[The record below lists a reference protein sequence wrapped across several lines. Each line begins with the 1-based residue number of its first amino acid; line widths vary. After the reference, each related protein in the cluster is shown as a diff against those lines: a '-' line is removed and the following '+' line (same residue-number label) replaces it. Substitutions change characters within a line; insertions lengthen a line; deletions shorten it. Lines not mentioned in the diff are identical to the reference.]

1 MRGKPGSCGARGV
14 QPASRRAK
22 EAAGSQSPAR
32 VPCVQRQ
39 KMVSE
44 RPGLLLVPHTSSISS
59 LVSSDMMGY
68 RRAGLRFQD
77 SCPGTWGRGACG
89 DRRCGTAAA
98 KELEGWTRGRR
109 KETELLAETAPVK
122 PARAA
127 ARSFPYRKC
136 RATSGSPF
144 ATAPHAGR
152 TRVSPPRKRK
162 WGAGRASVICAVG
175 QPSGAPPGPSVRC
188 WFLNRQGGSVPWA
201 LACFYHP
208 ETLPSARC
216 SGLSCRL

>member
-14 QPASRRAK
+14 QLASRRAK

-77 SCPGTWGRGACG
+77 SCPGTWGKGRLRRQELRDGGGERAGRLDARKTKG
-89 DRRCGTAAA
+89 DRAT
-98 KELEGWTRGRR
+98 
-109 KETELLAETAPVK
+109 
-122 PARAA
+122 
-127 ARSFPYRKC
+127 C
-136 RATSGSPF
+136 RD
-144 ATAPHAGR
+144 
-152 TRVSPPRKRK
+152 
-162 WGAGRASVICAVG
+162 RASSLTISIVCRHFLDFLPIHRVIFG
-175 QPSGAPPGPSVRC
+175 
-188 WFLNRQGGSVPWA
+188 F
-201 LACFYHP
+201 
-208 ETLPSARC
+208 
-216 SGLSCRL
+216 